1 MKTNDKQVC
10 ERIQAYIQES
20 IESARS
26 SDYPDLDILQVAAD
40 FKRVAC
46 YPSNFARYRTMQA
59 VFKDWMQGLP
69 SILPMDFT
77 NYDILR
83 VMESFGLPL
92 PDGKS
97 EEEGVDL
104 FYYLIYREFCKMLKK
119 AGGSLN

>member
-1 MKTNDKQVC
+1 MRTNSKQVC
-10 ERIQAYIQES
+10 EKIQAYIQES

-26 SDYPDLDILQVAAD
+26 SDYPGLDILQVAAD

-46 YPSNFARYRTMQA
+46 YPNNFARFKTMQA

-92 PDGKS
+92 PAGKS
-97 EEEGVDL
+97 EEDGVEL
-104 FYYLIYREFCKMLKK
+104 FYYLVYREFCKMLKK
-119 AGGSLN
+119 AGGSLS

>member
-1 MKTNDKQVC
+1 MRTNDRRVC
-10 ERIQAYIQES
+10 EKVQAYIQDS

-46 YPSNFARYRTMQA
+46 YPANFARFKTMQA

-77 NYDILR
+77 NYDILQ

-97 EEEGVDL
+97 DEAGVEL
-104 FYYLIYREFCKMLKK
+104 FYYLIYREFCRMLKK